1 LYQPESSAKKPIMK
15 YCLVPALIA
24 ALTLP
29 AFAASSAPPLTPEQ
43 NERIRCVAAL
53 AIVANEQERG
63 VGDWNSLPSLR
74 SRGAHFAGVVGDTLT
89 GEGGRTK
96 EAVRDSIL
104 NAVKSFQT
112 AGESALSPQ
121 EVIKCIELM
130 DRIDPPPPPPGL
142 TECAAMVSLAATE
155 VRKREGFNDNAKL
168 LVTFATVLD
177 SRARA
182 KLRSEGKTEAE
193 NDMILGLKKEEL
205 SAAAKARGK
214 NAEPVGPDMAACLEL
229 AKP

>member
-1 LYQPESSAKKPIMK
+1 MK
-15 YCLVPALIA
+15 IAFVPALILGLA
-24 ALTLP
+24 LP
-29 AFAASSAPPLTPEQ
+29 AFAAAPPPLTAEQ
-43 NERIRCVAAL
+43 KERVRCVAAL

-63 VGDWNSLPSLR
+63 VGDWGNLPPLR
-74 SRGAHFAGVVGDTLT
+74 SRGSHFAGVVGESLT
-89 GEGGRTK
+89 GEGGRTR

-104 NAVKSFQT
+104 AAVAEFQKSGVNELP
-112 AGESALSPQ
+112 ADVVVS
-121 EVIKCIELM
+121 CIALM
-130 DRIDPPPPPPGL
+130 DRIDPPPPPPEL

-155 VRKREGFNDNAKL
+155 TRKREGFTDNAKL

-193 NDMILGLKKEEL
+193 NDIIIGLKKEEFL
-205 SAAAKARGK
+205 KATKARGK
-214 NAEPVGPDMAACLEL
+214 NADPVGPDMAGCLEL

>member
-1 LYQPESSAKKPIMK
+1 MK
-15 YCLVPALIA
+15 FILVSTLTL

-29 AFAASSAPPLTPEQ
+29 ALAAAAPPLTAEQ
-43 NERIRCVAAL
+43 KERVRCVAAL

-63 VGDWNSLPSLR
+63 VGDWNSLPPLK
-74 SRGAHFAGVVGDTLT
+74 SRGSHFAGVVGESLT
-89 GEGGRTK
+89 GEGGRTR
-96 EAVRDSIL
+96 EAVRDAIL
-104 NAVKSFQT
+104 AEVADFQKSGLNEIPPET
-112 AGESALSPQ
+112 A
-121 EVIKCIELM
+121 INCIALM

-142 TECAAMVSLAATE
+142 TECAAMLSLVANQARE
-155 VRKREGFNDNAKL
+155 REGFSDNVKL

-193 NDMILGLKKEEL
+193 NDVILGLKKEEF
-205 SAAAKARGK
+205 SKAAKSKRQDT
-214 NAEPVGPDMAACLEL
+214 ETLGPDMAGCLEL